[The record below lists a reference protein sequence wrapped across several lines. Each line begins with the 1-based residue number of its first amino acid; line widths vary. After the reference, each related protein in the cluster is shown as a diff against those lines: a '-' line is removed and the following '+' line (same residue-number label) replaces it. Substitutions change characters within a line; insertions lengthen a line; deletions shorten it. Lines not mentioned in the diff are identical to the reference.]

1 MLMVNAKKQYAL
13 TQLMR
18 LVHAVAKI

>member
-1 MLMVNAKKQYAL
+1 MVNAKKQYAL